1 MEYQKMPKI
10 DRLKQVKEKTGHR
23 ATSTI
28 YAHIQDGLFPKA
40 VRISQRSVGWPSHEV
55 EAVIHA
61 RIAGDS
67 DAAIRRLVDRLH
79 EQRKGLAQP
88 TPEAKAPASPLSLAG
103 V

>member
-1 MEYQKMPKI
+1 MPKI

-28 YAHIQDGLFPKA
+28 YAHIHDGLFPKA
-40 VRISQRSVGWPSHEV
+40 VRIGQRSVGWPSHEV
-55 EAVIHA
+55 DAVIHA

-67 DAAIRRLVDRLH
+67 DAAIRCLVERLH
-79 EQRKGLAQP
+79 ADRTKALQP
-88 TPEAKAPASPLSLAG
+88 APEAKAPASPLSLAG